1 MRGCCYVDNDVPGL
15 DTNLMHALVPRE
27 EKRFKQIA
35 DIPNSFVVNDH
46 VDVGIGN
53 KIPLWLFGSLH

>member
-1 MRGCCYVDNDVPGL
+1 
-15 DTNLMHALVPRE
+15 MHALVPRE

-46 VDVGIGN
+46 VDVGLGN
-53 KIPLWLFGSLH
+53 KIPLWLFGSLY